1 MSRRRVDESSFSFDL
16 TDHNIGL
23 EPRSNTSYLLSIEE
37 DKNSRK
43 FKWQSG
49 CNELK
54 SFVND
59 ELSLSGQWS
68 SVSKSGGF
76 LVLKA
81 NGVTL
86 SFYPKTKTLN
96 VQGAKQEEVTK
107 KLLSLLSR
115 GNLNIDANEQVLNEQ
130 HVGQKQTDDEDVD
143 VLPNDGDNEVI
154 QPNHDEPAYHEEQA
168 FHHCPG
174 CKENADASNGL
185 KQEFVKLNE
194 QLKTRVF
201 TPSYDELLL
210 RIKTL
215 EEERDSL
222 VTTLRILSEDVKERG
237 SNTNTV
243 DLNDEQQA
251 SKSWE
256 TVQPKKEKN
265 PPGHKGVA
273 SGNNITSQSKQ
284 DQNKPPGVVVI
295 GDSIT
300 RNIIGKKLS
309 RNQNVNA
316 FSFSGATI
324 DDMVDF
330 AKPVIK
336 RKPKKIIL
344 HVGTNNLKMDQP
356 KKIKNKVAGLVDSIK
371 AEHPSI
377 DVAVSS
383 IIFRSDDQSL
393 NSKID
398 EVNRRLSCFCQ
409 SKNWVFIDNSNIR
422 EDSLNRKGMEF
433 KSERC
438 LPPCV

>member
-1 MSRRRVDESSFSFDL
+1 MAAARVDESSSSFDL
-16 TDHNIGL
+16 TDHIIGL
-23 EPRSNTSYLLSIEE
+23 APRLNTSYPLSIEE
-37 DKNSRK
+37 DKNGRK

-49 CNELK
+49 FNELK

-76 LVLKA
+76 FVLKG

-96 VQGAKQEEVTK
+96 VQGAKQEEVRK
-107 KLLSLLSR
+107 KLFSLLSR
-115 GNLNIDANEQVLNEQ
+115 GNLNIDANEQVLNEK
-130 HVGQKQTDDEDVD
+130 HVGQEQTDDEDVD
-143 VLPNDGDNEVI
+143 VLPNSGDNEVI
-154 QPNHDEPAYHEEQA
+154 QQNHDEPAYHEEQA

-174 CKENADASNGL
+174 CKENADAINGL
-185 KQEFVKLNE
+185 KKEFVKLNE

-222 VTTLRILSEDVKERG
+222 VTALRILSEDVKEHG
-237 SNTNTV
+237 GNTNTV
-243 DLNDEQQA
+243 DRNNEQQA

-256 TVQPKKEKN
+256 TVQPKKKKN
-265 PPGHKGVA
+265 PAGHKGVT

-284 DQNKPPGVVVI
+284 DQNKPPDVVVI

-300 RNIIGKKLS
+300 KNIIGKKLS

-344 HVGTNNLKMDQP
+344 HVGTNNMKMDQP
-356 KKIKNKVAGLVDSIK
+356 KKIKNKVAVLVSKRNI
-371 AEHPSI
+371 HPSTSRFLQ
-377 DVAVSS
+377 SS
-383 IIFRSDDQSL
+383 SGLMINLLIP
-393 NSKID
+393 
-398 EVNRRLSCFCQ
+398 RLM
-409 SKNWVFIDNSNIR
+409 R
-422 EDSLNRKGMEF
+422 
-433 KSERC
+433 
-438 LPPCV
+438 